1 MEYDKSYELF
11 LAEKELFETLVKE
24 SVDLQYS
31 DNIVMLESI
40 QDTISKYLDKVT
52 ASIQKNWDRFKS
64 KVGSEKQ
71 LDYLKKN
78 AETITKGN
86 PKFMINNFP
95 NYDFGTLTAIKVIPF
110 DYSTMKKQLKT
121 KEDYIKANYPNL
133 SSRDAVN
140 TTAKTN
146 MKKNI
151 EKIIVK
157 GYTDTLCDKKVLIQL
172 YQFCLQSYQEL
183 VANIEE
189 DLQIINNSNTTIMN
203 TVGIFS
209 TQESYNMILSEAPFI
224 NTNNNDNT
232 NKKMTFTDADGST
245 EDPNDKTGKKSQR
258 SYTKAVANYMKVS
271 TDIISCKMALIND
284 VYGDYMNVIK
294 HYVNNKAA
302 SREAQQEEN
311 PNQKAE
317 ASKQVQI

>member
-1 MEYDKSYELF
+1 MEYDNSYELF
-11 LAEKELFETLVKE
+11 LAEKELFETLIKE

-31 DNIVMLESI
+31 NNIVMLESI

-78 AETITKGN
+78 ADTITKGN

-95 NYDFGTLTAIKVIPF
+95 NYDFGTLASIKVIPF

-133 SSRDAVN
+133 SNRDAVN

-146 MKKNI
+146 MKKNV
-151 EKIIVK
+151 EKLVVK
-157 GYTDTLCDKKVLIQL
+157 GYIDTLCDKKVLIQL

-183 VANIEE
+183 VANLEE

-209 TQESYNMILSEAPFI
+209 TQESYDMILSEAPFI

-232 NKKMTFTDADGST
+232 NKKMTFTDADGET
-245 EDPNDKTGKKSQR
+245 EDPNDKSGKKSQK
-258 SYTKAVANYMKVS
+258 SYTKAVTNYMKVS

-311 PNQKAE
+311 PNQKPE
-317 ASKQVQI
+317 ATKQIQI